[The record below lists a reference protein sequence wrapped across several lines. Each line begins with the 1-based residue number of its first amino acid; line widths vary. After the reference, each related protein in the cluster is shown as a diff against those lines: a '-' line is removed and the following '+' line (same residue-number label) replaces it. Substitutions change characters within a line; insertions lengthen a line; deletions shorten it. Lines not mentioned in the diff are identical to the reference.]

1 MFKRVIWT
9 YLLLAMTAVGTGT
22 MTRLA
27 ESAPVVQMERGR
39 QLPAAP
45 AIPVPGSSIPSS
57 TPLSASQ
64 MTSLQGQGPWGWIK
78 KIWKKH
84 KKTILKII
92 WEIIKIIVETVISET
107 NSYVEGVNG
116 QVVENYEGEDETQQV
131 YNSQSDYDVNNV
143 ASTSYA
149 DYGYTYTGSDYSGG
163 SYEY

>member
-1 MFKRVIWT
+1 MFKRMIWT

-45 AIPVPGSSIPSS
+45 AIPVPGNNIPS
-57 TPLSASQ
+57 TPLSANQ
-64 MTSLQGQGPWGWIK
+64 MSSLQGQGPWGWLK

-92 WEIIKIIVETVISET
+92 WEVIKIIWETVTTET
-107 NSYVEGVNG
+107 NSYVEGVSG
-116 QVVENYEGEDETQQV
+116 EVVETYEGEDETQNV
-131 YNSQSDYDVNNV
+131 YNSQSDYDTNNV

-149 DYGYTYTGSDYSGG
+149 DYGYAYQGSDYSGG